1 MSQNIGV
8 WRRLP
13 DMQTGIEAD
22 NIFPSSLE
30 EVIVVTISLI
40 LEGLL
45 VEPRWETMFYFLITS
60 GIQGQQQFTSYL

>member
-13 DMQTGIEAD
+13 DMQTGMEAD

-40 LEGLL
+40 LE
-45 VEPRWETMFYFLITS
+45 VF
-60 GIQGQQQFTSYL
+60 

>member
-1 MSQNIGV
+1 
-8 WRRLP
+8 
-13 DMQTGIEAD
+13 MQTGIEAD

-45 VEPRWETMFYFLITS
+45 VEPR
-60 GIQGQQQFTSYL
+60 

>member
-45 VEPRWETMFYFLITS
+45 VEPRWETMLCFLITS